1 ALLLRIRDSGQDIRN
16 DPQIQYLHESIDQ
29 LHPKI
34 SDAITGVDNKH
45 KEFSKLLDRISTAI
59 KIYDQLLDKRL
70 RSNTYRG
77 AGAPAQS
84 VPSYL
89 PTPQSM
95 YPSIPAQQATY
106 SPAVQPMYQP
116 ATSVQYS
123 QQGPP
128 AAPSPYGQQQLD
140 QRPQSMY
147 GEQQPQMPQQQQ
159 QQQQQQQP
167 QLGSA
172 YLQQPSSTQMMH
184 AAPSSGSL
192 APVINFTQGSVPA
205 SDVRHA
211 SELSHSPPTNPY
223 FVQPPPMS
231 HVPSFP
237 VLQPLAKPASVTP
250 VQQAPAAAPIAPPA
264 AAAASAP
271 EPEEAL
277 LIEF

>member
-1 ALLLRIRDSGQDIRN
+1 MQARTFAQEEEADIALSAFMPSADVEDDGGPLSTTERENVQLFEALLLRIRDSGQDIRN

-140 QRPQSMY
+140 QRPQS
-147 GEQQPQMPQQQQ
+147 
-159 QQQQQQQP
+159 
-167 QLGSA
+167 
-172 YLQQPSSTQMMH
+172 
-184 AAPSSGSL
+184 
-192 APVINFTQGSVPA
+192 
-205 SDVRHA
+205 
-211 SELSHSPPTNPY
+211 
-223 FVQPPPMS
+223 
-231 HVPSFP
+231 
-237 VLQPLAKPASVTP
+237 
-250 VQQAPAAAPIAPPA
+250 
-264 AAAASAP
+264 
-271 EPEEAL
+271 
-277 LIEF
+277 